1 MSKKNKKT
9 EEVKKTKAKKTK
21 TKAPAAGGKTKKENA
36 FGNPIRNLIT
46 TALVCIVMGVAFLV
60 KPSLVYTYCGYA
72 VGGLIGL
79 VGLAYIIIYFCKKPV
94 SGVYRYEFGL
104 GLVALLAGA
113 YVALGG
119 YLSSSGTTGIGFSVL
134 LKIIGILMAADGV
147 LKLQYSVDM
156 ARMKYPRWWVSLIFS
171 VLGIAL
177 GVAVVLGYVYDFGY
191 VVGLG
196 SSAYY
201 TEAQNAFIGGMMLL
215 GVAFCVNA
223 LLDLLAMM
231 MVVIRN
237 HKARREEAIAEGS
250 AMVAA
255 AKQEEIGEFVPEGP
269 VFVEDVAPVI
279 EVPAPEA
286 EAPAPVVISEPVQEA
301 PVESA
306 E

>member
-9 EEVKKTKAKKTK
+9 EEVKKTKTKKTK
-21 TKAPAAGGKTKKENA
+21 TKAVATGGKTKKENA
-36 FGNPIRNLIT
+36 FGNPIRNLII

-60 KPSLVYTYCGYA
+60 EPSLVYTYCGYA

-156 ARMKYPRWWVSLIFS
+156 ARMKYPRWWVALIFS

-196 SSAYY
+196 SSAYF

-231 MVVIRN
+231 MVIIRN

-255 AKQEEIGEFVPEGP
+255 AKQEEIGEFVPEEP
-269 VFVEDVAPVI
+269 MFVEEEAPVV

-286 EAPAPVVISEPVQEA
+286 EAPAPVVIAEPVQEA
-301 PVESA
+301 PAESA

>member
-1 MSKKNKKT
+1 MSKKNKKS
-9 EEVKKTKAKKTK
+9 EEVKKTKTKKTK
-21 TKAPAAGGKTKKENA
+21 NKAVAAGGKTKKESA
-36 FGNPIRNLIT
+36 FGNPIRNLII

-60 KPSLVYTYCGYA
+60 KPSMVYTYCGYA

-156 ARMKYPRWWVSLIFS
+156 ARMKYPRWWVALIFS

-196 SSAYY
+196 SSAYF

-223 LLDLLAMM
+223 LLDLLTMM

-255 AKQEEIGEFVPEGP
+255 AKQEEIGGFVPEEP
-269 VFVEDVAPVI
+269 VFVEDDVPVVEVSAPV
-279 EVPAPEA
+279 A
-286 EAPAPVVISEPVQEA
+286 EAPAPVEVPEIVVEA

>member
-1 MSKKNKKT
+1 MSKKNKNTEDVKKRKT
-9 EEVKKTKAKKTK
+9 KKTKSVQEPVTIEKAKK
-21 TKAPAAGGKTKKENA
+21 ESI
-36 FGNPIRNLIT
+36 FGSPIRNLII

-60 KPSLVYTYCGYA
+60 ESSLVYTYCGYA

-79 VGLAYIIIYFCKKPV
+79 TGIVYIAIYFFKKPV

-119 YLSSSGTTGIGFSVL
+119 YLSSTGTTGIGFSVL
-134 LKIIGILMAADGV
+134 LKIIGILIAADGV

-156 ARMKYPRWWVSLIFS
+156 ARMRYSRWWVALIFS

-191 VVGLG
+191 TVGLG
-196 SSAYY
+196 ASAYY

-223 LLDLLAMM
+223 LLDLLTMM
-231 MVVIRN
+231 MVIIRN
-237 HKARREEAIAEGS
+237 HKARRAQAIAEGS

-255 AKQEEIGEFVPEGP
+255 AKKEDIGEFMPEEPLFEETVP
-269 VFVEDVAPVI
+269 VV

-286 EAPAPVVISEPVQEA
+286 EAEDEVIILPEEN
-301 PVESA
+301 A
-306 E
+306 ETAE

>member
-1 MSKKNKKT
+1 MSKKNRNT
-9 EEVKKTKAKKTK
+9 QDVKKKKMKKSKTVREPVPAEKAKK
-21 TKAPAAGGKTKKENA
+21 ENV
-36 FGNPIRNLIT
+36 FGNPIRNLII

-60 KPSLVYTYCGYA
+60 ESSLVYTYCGYA

-79 VGLAYIIIYFCKKPV
+79 TGIVYIAIYFFKKPV

-119 YLSSSGTTGIGFSVL
+119 YLSSTGTTGIGFAVL
-134 LKIIGILMAADGV
+134 LKIIGILIAADGV

-156 ARMKYPRWWVSLIFS
+156 ARMRYSRWWVALIFS

-191 VVGLG
+191 TVGLG
-196 SSAYY
+196 ASAYY

-215 GVAFCVNA
+215 GVAFCLNA
-223 LLDLLAMM
+223 LLDLLTMM
-231 MVVIRN
+231 MVIIRN
-237 HKARREEAIAEGS
+237 HKARRAQAIAEGS

-255 AKQEEIGEFVPEGP
+255 AKQEDIDEFMPEEPLFEETVP
-269 VFVEDVAPVI
+269 VV

-286 EAPAPVVISEPVQEA
+286 ENEDAVIIL
-301 PVESA
+301 A
-306 E
+306 EENAETAE

>member
-1 MSKKNKKT
+1 MSKKNKSA
-9 EEVKKTKAKKTK
+9 EDVKKTK
-21 TKAPAAGGKTKKENA
+21 TKKAKTKASAGEGKTKKENA
-36 FGNPIRNLIT
+36 FGNPIRNLII
-46 TALVCIVMGVAFLV
+46 TALVCIVMGVVFLV
-60 KPSLVYTYCGYA
+60 EPSLVYSYCGY
-72 VGGLIGL
+72 VIGGLIGL

-134 LKIIGILMAADGV
+134 LKIIGILIAADGV
-147 LKLQYSVDM
+147 LKLQYSVDI
-156 ARMKYPRWWVSLIFS
+156 ARMKYPRWWVALIFS
-171 VLGIAL
+171 ILGIAL
-177 GVAVVLGYVYDFGY
+177 GAAIVLGYVYDFGY

-196 SSAYY
+196 SSSYY

-223 LLDLLAMM
+223 LLDLLTMM
-231 MVVIRN
+231 IVMIRN
-237 HKARREEAIAEGS
+237 RKARRAAAIAEGS

-255 AKQEEIGEFVPEGP
+255 AKQEEINEAVPEKP
-269 VFVEDVAPVI
+269 VFVEEVAPVV
-279 EVPAPEA
+279 EVPIPEA
-286 EAPAPVVISEPVQEA
+286 DAPAPVTVPEPVQTA
-301 PVESA
+301 PAESA